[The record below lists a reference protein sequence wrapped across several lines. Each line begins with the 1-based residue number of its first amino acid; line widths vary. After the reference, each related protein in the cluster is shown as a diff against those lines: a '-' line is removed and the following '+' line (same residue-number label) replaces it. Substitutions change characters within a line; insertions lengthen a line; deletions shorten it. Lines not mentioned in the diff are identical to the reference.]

1 MIQNVLSDLGG
12 VGIYGIISICL
23 FFAFFVGML
32 LWAALLKQ
40 PYLNSM
46 RHLPLD
52 GGEAATPVRPE
63 ETSNPGAHH
72 E

>member
-32 LWAALLKQ
+32 FWAARLKQ

-46 RHLPLD
+46 RNLPLD